1 MTRRPNTAE
10 RRAEIVT
17 GLLAVMAE
25 RGYDGASIGDIAAS
39 ARLAPGLV
47 HYHFSNKLEILVEA
61 TREVAADHE
70 RLLDRA
76 LGVTTSATA
85 ALDAIVDVHLGL
97 GAHADP
103 DRLACWIQIAGE
115 AIRHPQIAAAYRAV
129 IAGLANRIA
138 RVIENGIAVG
148 ELACDDPRAAGAAL
162 TAAIQGYFVMAA
174 TARDTIPRGS
184 AAASARLMLQG
195 LVRFVG
201 PRAKPDALG
210 HAGRR
215 IAKRSVAVVPRG
227 AIELDDRGLHHLT
240 PPDRKD
246 MRGRKPR
253 TTPRR
258 RSTR

>member
-10 RRAEIVT
+10 RRAEIVS

-61 TREVAADHE
+61 TRALAADHE
-70 RLLDRA
+70 RSLDRA
-76 LGVTTSATA
+76 LAVTTSATA
-85 ALDAIVDVHLGL
+85 ALAAVIDVHLGL

-115 AIRHPQIAAAYRAV
+115 AIRHPEIAAEYRAV
-129 IAGLANRIA
+129 IAGLANRIG
-138 RVIENGIAVG
+138 RVIENGIVVG
-148 ELACDDPRAAGAAL
+148 ELECDDPPAAGAAL

-174 TARDTIPRGS
+174 TARDAIPRGS
-184 AAASARLMLQG
+184 AATSARLMLQG

-201 PRAKPDALG
+201 PRAKPHALG
-210 HAGRR
+210 HAARR
-215 IAKRSVAVVPRG
+215 PTSRPAADRA
-227 AIELDDRGLHHLT
+227 AIKLDDRGLHHIT
-240 PPDRKD
+240 RPDRK
-246 MRGRKPR
+246 RRS
-253 TTPRR
+253 TSRR
-258 RSTR
+258 RSKR